1 LAITRADELGISKI
15 NEKTLEPPITILRME
30 EDDQDDEDLSIP
42 SSPEIE
48 STDSRDIVH
57 VDVVHPAAQIAL

>member
-1 LAITRADELGISKI
+1 MAITRADELGISKI
-15 NEKTLEPPITILRME
+15 NEKTLEAPITILRME
-30 EDDQDDEDLSIP
+30 EDDEDLSMP

>member
-1 LAITRADELGISKI
+1 LAITRADDLGISKI
-15 NEKTLEPPITILRME
+15 NEKTLEAPITILRME
-30 EDDQDDEDLSIP
+30 EDDEDLSMP

-48 STDSRDIVH
+48 STDSRDIAH